1 MRAWPRGSFARH
13 PLCHTVRVSVRICLL
28 YDCLYPYTVGGAE
41 HWYRDLTERLAEE
54 GHEVTYVTLRQWP
67 QGEAPQLEG
76 VEVVVAGPRME
87 LYVGGRRR
95 ILPPLVFAFG
105 GLWHLLRHGSRYDV
119 VHTAAGPFFPLLS
132 AVAARRVHGFRLAV
146 DWFEVWPRG
155 YWREY
160 LGEIRGSIAWTIQR
174 ACARTRHEA
183 FCNSRLHQRRLLDE
197 GFQGK
202 PILLEGLYRRN
213 GARPPAG
220 DRSSIEPVVVF
231 AGRHIPEKRVPAL
244 IEAFAVARRSV
255 PELRCEV
262 YGDGPD
268 RPLVREL
275 IESHGLQDAVSAP
288 GFVEADRVADAIGSA
303 LCLVLPSRREGYGLV
318 VVEAASLGTPTVVV
332 QGPDNAATELVEDGV
347 NGVVAPSAD
356 PDELAAAILRVYEAG
371 PALRTSTEAWFARN
385 AVRLSL
391 ESSLTKV
398 LQAYDS

>member
-1 MRAWPRGSFARH
+1 MATRFTPARSRRDESSWVPASDSEMDRTARDYRFSQMRAWPRGSFARH

-160 LGEIRGSIAWTIQR
+160 LGEIRGSIAWTDP
-174 ACARTRHEA
+174 ARMR
-183 FCNSRLHQRRLLDE
+183 
-197 GFQGK
+197 
-202 PILLEGLYRRN
+202 
-213 GARPPAG
+213 
-220 DRSSIEPVVVF
+220 
-231 AGRHIPEKRVPAL
+231 
-244 IEAFAVARRSV
+244 
-255 PELRCEV
+255 
-262 YGDGPD
+262 
-268 RPLVREL
+268 
-275 IESHGLQDAVSAP
+275 
-288 GFVEADRVADAIGSA
+288 ADASRGFLQLA
-303 LCLVLPSRREGYGLV
+303 PAPAPPSRRGISR
-318 VVEAASLGTPTVVV
+318 EADSARRPLQEERCPPT
-332 QGPDNAATELVEDGV
+332 GRRP
-347 NGVVAPSAD
+347 
-356 PDELAAAILRVYEAG
+356 IL
-371 PALRTSTEAWFARN
+371 
-385 AVRLSL
+385 
-391 ESSLTKV
+391 
-398 LQAYDS
+398 D